1 MRRDHN
7 LINSYWKQG
16 CPFTEVF
23 TVVANKKFGREKPVP
38 KYRRFWMFFG
48 TRNQK
53 KNDPENRQNC
63 TESST
68 KVPKILT
75 ATRYKKSFKRK

>member
-23 TVVANKKFGREKPVP
+23 TVVANKKFGTEKPVP

-53 KNDPENRQNC
+53 KMIQKIAKIVPNL
-63 TESST
+63 
-68 KVPKILT
+68 VPKY
-75 ATRYKKSFKRK
+75 RRF